1 MKAHLSI
8 SLFLAAL
15 ALVSAGCPGSLE
27 DPDRFAKDAGTG
39 GATGGS
45 SASGGTTSGGG
56 TTSSGGSGAADASGD
71 SSGGVAGSDA
81 GAD

>member
-27 DPDRFAKDAGTG
+27 DPDRFAKDAGSG
-39 GATGGS
+39 GATGGT
-45 SASGGTTSGGG
+45 SASGGTTSG
-56 TTSSGGSGAADASGD
+56 GGSGAADASGD
-71 SSGGVAGSDA
+71 SGGGVAGSDA